1 MGTMTG
7 VIQNTAERDMLDDD
21 IISYFSDTLQSF
33 INNFKLARD
42 AVCHKEA
49 KIVKQLV
56 VSVQCTR
63 VLLGHMLDV

>member
-7 VIQNTAERDMLDDD
+7 VIQNTAERDMLDDV
-21 IISYFSDTLQSF
+21 ITSYFSDTLQSF
-33 INNFKLARD
+33 IHNFKLTRD
-42 AVCHKEA
+42 AVCRKEDT
-49 KIVKQLV
+49 IVKQLA